1 MPETIVAGSTMIAV
15 VINRYPW
22 RWAMPRWREWLRRNV
37 WYALLFSVLSFGM
50 IEPLGCIVH
59 CQPWYPFG
67 LDSATVGQHLHHHTA
82 PNAPV
87 AVIEPGDSGSS
98 HLHPVSPVVADPCF
112 DQAAQCSSSHVPN
125 QPETVSLHEH
135 LAAVIIVILLT
146 IVMLVQHSGTSPP
159 SPPPRRT
166 LRPPFRPPIRIAA
179 SY

>member
-15 VINRYPW
+15 VTNRYPW
-22 RWAMPRWREWLRRNV
+22 RWTMRCWGEWLRRNV

-50 IEPLGCIVH
+50 VEPLGCIVH
-59 CQPWYPFG
+59 CQLWYPLG
-67 LDSATVGQHLHHHTA
+67 VVNATVGQHVHHHTA
-82 PNAPV
+82 SNARV
-87 AVIEPGDSGSS
+87 AVVEPGVSGSS

-112 DQAAQCSSSHVPN
+112 DHTAQCSPSHVPN
-125 QPETVSLHEH
+125 QPESVSLHEH

-146 IVMLVQHSGTSPP
+146 IVMLVQHTATSPP

-166 LRPPFRPPIRIAA
+166 VRPPFRPPIGIAA